1 MITSAKKKRNLNLVF
16 LFWEFLF
23 LIFVFSWQNQEGAAQ
38 PLPKG
43 VKRCIIT
50 VKRWPDTGYR

>member
-1 MITSAKKKRNLNLVF
+1 MITFAKKKKEFKFSLS
-16 LFWEFLF
+16 FWEFLF